1 MEEKFK
7 ITFQKYIG
15 RIMGL
20 LEVSNNN
27 ALKREVKKTLWDLSD
42 ELEESLKKE
51 EESENGKKS
60 IHWNI

>member
-51 EESENGKKS
+51 E
-60 IHWNI
+60 